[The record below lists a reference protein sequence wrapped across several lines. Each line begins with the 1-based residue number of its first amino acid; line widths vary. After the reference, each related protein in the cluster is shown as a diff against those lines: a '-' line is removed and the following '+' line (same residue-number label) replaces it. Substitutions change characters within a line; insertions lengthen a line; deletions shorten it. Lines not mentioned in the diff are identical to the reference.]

1 MALSSGELAIVEN
14 FIVALWDKVVY
25 NYTQVG
31 QSGLNNFN
39 HKSLTNKNIMLIG
52 EFTHTLDDK
61 KRITLPTK
69 LRKELGKSVV
79 VSPGIDSCLF
89 LLTKSEWSKMS
100 EKLSSGSMLEQNTR
114 SFSRYL
120 FGQAMEV
127 DVDTAGRI
135 LVPENL
141 RTMANLTGKV
151 VLIGVKNRMEIWS
164 EDSWNKYKKGIAGD
178 VDTIAGTLGNLGV
191 L

>member
-1 MALSSGELAIVEN
+1 
-14 FIVALWDKVVY
+14 
-25 NYTQVG
+25 
-31 QSGLNNFN
+31 
-39 HKSLTNKNIMLIG
+39 MLIG

-89 LLTKSEWSKMS
+89 LLTKSEWAKMS
-100 EKLSSGSMLEQNTR
+100 DKLSSGSMLEQNTR

-164 EDSWNKYKKGIAGD
+164 EDSWNKYKNGIASD

>member
-1 MALSSGELAIVEN
+1 MVLKWGKVGWLIISQKAL
-14 FIVALWDKVVY
+14 
-25 NYTQVG
+25 Q
-31 QSGLNNFN
+31 
-39 HKSLTNKNIMLIG
+39 NKHIMLIG

-89 LLTKSEWSKMS
+89 LLTKKEWSDMAD
-100 EKLSSGSMLEQNTR
+100 KLSSGSMLEQNTR

-120 FGQAMEV
+120 FGQAMEL

-141 RTMANLTGKV
+141 RTLAGLSQKV

-164 EDSWNKYKKGIAGD
+164 EEKWNTYKNTVGGD
-178 VDTIAGTLGNLGV
+178 VDSIAGTLGNLGV

>member
-1 MALSSGELAIVEN
+1 
-14 FIVALWDKVVY
+14 
-25 NYTQVG
+25 
-31 QSGLNNFN
+31 
-39 HKSLTNKNIMLIG
+39 MLIG

-69 LRKELGKSVV
+69 LRKELGKTVV

-89 LLTKSEWSKMS
+89 LLTKAEWTRMAD
-100 EKLSSGSMLEQNTR
+100 KLSSGSMLEQNTR
-114 SFSRYL
+114 SFSRYI
-120 FGQAMEV
+120 FGQAMELG
-127 DVDTAGRI
+127 VDTAGRI

-141 RTMANLTGKV
+141 RNLAGLSQKV

-164 EDSWNKYKKGIAGD
+164 EEKWDLYKKSVESG
-178 VDTIAGTLGNLGV
+178 VDSIAGTLGNLGV

>member
-1 MALSSGELAIVEN
+1 
-14 FIVALWDKVVY
+14 
-25 NYTQVG
+25 
-31 QSGLNNFN
+31 
-39 HKSLTNKNIMLIG
+39 MLIG

-89 LLTKSEWSKMS
+89 LLTKSEWAKMS
-100 EKLSSGSMLEQNTR
+100 DKLSSGSMLEQNTR

-120 FGQAMEV
+120 FGQAMEI

-141 RTMANLTGKV
+141 RNMAGLNGKV
-151 VLIGVKNRMEIWS
+151 ILIGVKNRMEIWS
-164 EDSWNKYKKGIAGD
+164 EEKWNAYKKSVESD
-178 VDTIAGTLGNLGV
+178 VDSIAGTLGNLGV

>member
-1 MALSSGELAIVEN
+1 
-14 FIVALWDKVVY
+14 
-25 NYTQVG
+25 
-31 QSGLNNFN
+31 
-39 HKSLTNKNIMLIG
+39 MLIG

-69 LRKELGKSVV
+69 LRRELGKTVV

-89 LLTKSEWSKMS
+89 LLTKAEWNRMAD
-100 EKLSSGSMLEQNTR
+100 KLSSGSMLEQNTR
-114 SFSRYL
+114 SFSRYI
-120 FGQAMEV
+120 FGQAMELG
-127 DVDTAGRI
+127 VDTAGRI

-141 RTMANLTGKV
+141 RTLAGLSQKV

-164 EDSWNKYKKGIAGD
+164 EEKWDLYKKGVESG
-178 VDTIAGTLGNLGV
+178 VDSIAGTLGDLGV

>member
-1 MALSSGELAIVEN
+1 
-14 FIVALWDKVVY
+14 
-25 NYTQVG
+25 
-31 QSGLNNFN
+31 
-39 HKSLTNKNIMLIG
+39 MLIG

-79 VSPGIDSCLF
+79 ITPGLDSCLF
-89 LLTKSEWSKMS
+89 LFTKKEWDTIA

-120 FGQAMEV
+120 FGQAMEL
-127 DVDTAGRI
+127 DVDSSGRI

-141 RTMANLTGKV
+141 RNLANLMQKV
-151 VLIGVKNRMEIWS
+151 VLIGVKTRMEVWS
-164 EDSWNKYKKGIAGD
+164 EEKWNAYKKSVETGVDSIAD
-178 VDTIAGTLGNLGV
+178 TLGELGV